1 VTAGVAQTLM
11 EDANHFV
18 QFGLLRDAV
27 EFEDSPVMFIDDVVV
42 GETVEDVRPFDFP
55 LPPEGGSTGL
65 EGDVS
70 SSGAEDA
77 TTGDEVAETQPA
89 AEEPDGGGCSCS
101 SSPSSKALPWVW
113 LTGLLAVR
121 RRRFSPTLA

>member
-1 VTAGVAQTLM
+1 LAMCVEWSISEGRVDVWYDGEQVVTAGVAQTLM

-77 TTGDEVAETQPA
+77 TTGDEVA
-89 AEEPDGGGCSCS
+89 
-101 SSPSSKALPWVW
+101 
-113 LTGLLAVR
+113 
-121 RRRFSPTLA
+121 